1 MAKKVVLG
9 LEQLNFVPWNS
20 LGTEIVKSPCYQYV
34 KAVLN
39 FVPVV
44 PDFVLFRE
52 SL

>member
-1 MAKKVVLG
+1 MTKKVVLR
-9 LEQLNFVPWNS
+9 LEQLNFVPRNS
-20 LGTEIVKSPCYQYV
+20 FGTEIGKSPCYQYV
-34 KAVLN
+34 NVVPH